1 MNDVELVPGVLLPG
15 FAGTALP
22 EWVRAELRRGLGG
35 VCLFAGNVDAGD
47 PEGTARLAAEIRS
60 VRPATLIAADEEGGV
75 VTRLEGRTGSTL
87 PSPAQLGLA
96 APEVAERAG
105 AVLGERVR
113 RAGIDLVLAPSAD
126 VNDNPANP
134 VIAARSFGA
143 DPGEVAARVAAAVRG
158 IRSRPGVAPCAKH
171 WPGHGDTDV
180 DSHRGLP
187 TVPEATTERH
197 APPFAAAIDAG
208 VPAIMTAHI
217 VVPEWGPD
225 PVTVNPGAIARLRAA
240 GFDGVVVT
248 DAVDMAAIAATYGIG
263 AGAARALAAGV
274 DLVCLGNPELAGI
287 DAAAQYAE
295 VVAAIEAALAEGTLS
310 PERLREAHGRVARL
324 AGETAAARATH
335 PMDVDA
341 AGAGAVGQVTA
352 GAGAA
357 GQDTADAG
365 AAGLDTAGVGAAG
378 AGAAGKDTAG
388 AGAAGQ
394 VTAGAGAAG
403 PDASAPGATDAS
415 TAPEPTAPAPVP
427 SRAQGPAG
435 AGEID
440 PREAEAIAAALAEA
454 SGSASVELLARVSRV
469 VDARAGATM
478 AAATRAVPVV
488 EALRDLAGEHGGV
501 TAVVVDR
508 ATVAQSE
515 VVERVRGE
523 GESVVVNV
531 GAIPGG
537 FDAAVVQ
544 LGADS
549 LFSAAIVRAW
559 AGER

>member
-87 PSPAQLGLA
+87 PSPAQLGLV

-352 GAGAA
+352 
-357 GQDTADAG
+357 D
-365 AAGLDTAGVGAAG
+365 
-378 AGAAGKDTAG
+378 AGAAGKDTAD

-435 AGEID
+435 AVEID
-440 PREAEAIAAALAEA
+440 PRDAEAIAAALAEA

-469 VDARAGATM
+469 VDARVGATM

-488 EALRDLAGEHGGV
+488 EALRDLASGRDARGV